1 MHYKNISCWHTNM
14 LATMKLSNVLVTC
27 NLNNLPV
34 LRSNHKMSTSARSHQ
49 IQPKNLAFNI
59 RSKHQNYNSLG
70 GHLAQR
76 LVQIG
81 VSDVFSV
88 PGDFNLVLLDHLVAE
103 PQLNLI
109 GCCNELNAGYAADG
123 YARSRGVGAC
133 VVTFTVGGLSVM
145 NAIAGAYSEDLPVI
159 CIVGGPNSNDYGAN
173 NRILHH
179 SIGLADFSQELKCFQ
194 QITCQQVVV
203 NNLDNAQE
211 QIDGAIAAALEH
223 SKPVYISISC
233 NLPGLSHPSF
243 LRNSLPF
250 SLPVRLSNTVELEL
264 AVETAAEFL
273 NKAVKPILLAGPKLR
288 SAKATEA
295 FHELSNASG
304 YSVAIMP
311 TAKGLVL
318 ENHPRFIG
326 TYWGTISTPYCNETV
341 ELADAYLIAGPVFND
356 YINVGHSLL
365 LKEERAIIVQPH
377 SVRIGKGPTFR
388 FVEMKDFLVA
398 LAKRIKHNTTSHE
411 NYERMYMA
419 DDGGHPLIMRS
430 SWSSG
435 DEIMMKKEALRVN
448 VLYGHLEKMLSSN
461 TTMIAD
467 TGVSWFSCQKLK
479 LPQGCGFEVQMHYGS
494 IGWSVGASLGY
505 AQAASPNNRVIACI
519 GDGSFQMG
527 AQEVSTML
535 RCGQNSIIFLIN
547 NGGYTIEEV
556 IHEGS
561 YNVIKNWNYTALV
574 DAINNGEHKCWTTKV
589 SCEEE
594 LVEAM
599 KMATE
604 EKRECL
610 CFIEVLVHKDDT
622 SKELVEFCLRTSLFT
637 SRSPTYI
644 L

>member
-1 MHYKNISCWHTNM
+1 
-14 LATMKLSNVLVTC
+14 
-27 NLNNLPV
+27 
-34 LRSNHKMSTSARSHQ
+34 
-49 IQPKNLAFNI
+49 
-59 RSKHQNYNSLG
+59 
-70 GHLAQR
+70 
-76 LVQIG
+76 
-81 VSDVFSV
+81 
-88 PGDFNLVLLDHLVAE
+88 
-103 PQLNLI
+103 
-109 GCCNELNAGYAADG
+109 
-123 YARSRGVGAC
+123 
-133 VVTFTVGGLSVM
+133 M

-243 LRNSLPF
+243 LRNPLPF

-295 FHELSNASG
+295 FHKLSNASG

-341 ELADAYLIAGPVFND
+341 ELADAYLIVGPVFND

-448 VLYGHLEKMLSSN
+448 VVYGHLEKMLSSN

-479 LPQGCGFEVQMHYGS
+479 LPQGCG
-494 IGWSVGASLGY
+494 LGY

-561 YNVIKNWNYTALV
+561 YNV
-574 DAINNGEHKCWTTKV
+574 

-637 SRSPTYI
+637 SRAPTYI